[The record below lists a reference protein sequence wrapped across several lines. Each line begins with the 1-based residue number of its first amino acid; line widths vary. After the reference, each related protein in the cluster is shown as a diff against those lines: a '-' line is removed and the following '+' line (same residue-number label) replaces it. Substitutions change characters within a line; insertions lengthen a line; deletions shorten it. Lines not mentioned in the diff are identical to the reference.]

1 MFDNSKSMYIYK
13 PLTMLLS
20 VWIVGNLSF
29 EDIKLALLRDVL
41 ENLFKAGD
49 TTIGFLTA
57 EISSNFEAFAFIV
70 SVDVFFNDD
79 DETNAELIAEIL
91 LLLISLDFVKPGWVT
106 GQLGV
111 VDVNLRC
118 PYGQQR

>member
-1 MFDNSKSMYIYK
+1 MFDNFKSMYIYK

-20 VWIVGNLSF
+20 VWIVGNFSF
-29 EDIKLALLRDVL
+29 EHVKLALARDVL

-49 TTIGFLTA
+49 ISIAFLTP
-57 EISSNFEAFAFIV
+57 EIFSNFEAFAFTV

-79 DETNAELIAEIL
+79 DETNAELITEIV

>member
-20 VWIVGNLSF
+20 VWIIGNLSF

-49 TTIGFLTA
+49 TGIGFLTA

-91 LLLISLDFVKPGWVT
+91 LMLISLDFVTPGWVT

-111 VDVNLRC
+111 VDANLRC
-118 PYGQQR
+118 PYGQHR

>member
-1 MFDNSKSMYIYK
+1 MYTYK

-20 VWIVGNLSF
+20 VWIADNFSF
-29 EDIKLALLRDVL
+29 EDIKLALVRDVL

-49 TTIGFLTA
+49 ISIAFLTS
-57 EISSNFEAFAFIV
+57 EISSNFVAFAFIV

-79 DETNAELIAEIL
+79 DESNAELITEIL
-91 LLLISLDFVKPGWVT
+91 LLLISLDFFKPGWVT

-111 VDVNLRC
+111 VDANLRC